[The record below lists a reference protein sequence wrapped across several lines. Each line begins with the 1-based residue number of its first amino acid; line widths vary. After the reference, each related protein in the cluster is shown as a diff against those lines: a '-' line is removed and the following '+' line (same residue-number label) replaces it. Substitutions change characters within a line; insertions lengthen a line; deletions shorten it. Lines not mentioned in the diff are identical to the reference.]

1 MGGLLLY
8 VRLAKA
14 INKGGWLE
22 VGVRVEGGGVKSD
35 QRRERSLVQR

>member
-22 VGVRVEGGGVKSD
+22 VGVRGEGGGGLSMIKGGNA
-35 QRRERSLVQR
+35 L